1 MPPSVTEGN
10 CTDYFDAGEDM
21 SSHDFST
28 SGTTSVGAYTCD
40 SGDDATLRLGS
51 CSSGREIASFTMTA
65 GDEIGFVVA
74 WQNDYSNVYIDGEYL
89 GALRGGGSCVS
100 QTFSLPD
107 TTSSTIDVMIEDPTL
122 GCEGD
127 IQIASVCV
135 SGEPSL
141 CMLMCFFLPILLF
154 LLFVFFV
161 AVVISVF

>member
-1 MPPSVTEGN
+1 
-10 CTDYFDAGEDM
+10 M

-28 SGTTSVGAYTCD
+28 SGTTSIGAYTCD

-141 CMLMCFFLPILLF
+141 CMLLCFFFSHQFFLALLF
-154 LLFVFFV
+154 LLFFCLCCCRCFC
-161 AVVISVF
+161 F

>member
-10 CTDYFDAGEDM
+10 CTDYCDAGEDI

-28 SGTTSVGAYTCD
+28 SGTASVGVYTCD
-40 SGDDATLRLGS
+40 GGDGATLRLGS
-51 CSSGREIASFTMTA
+51 CSSGRGNESFTMTA